1 MRIRRLLSR
10 FLLVGCIL
18 GVAVPSSFGQGGG
31 ERPARGGGG
40 PGGPGG
46 GRGMMGGAMGGGGMA
61 ALLAITEVRDE
72 LKMDDDQKKEYEAYG
87 KEIAEETRGMFSGM
101 FGGGGPGGGPGGPGG
116 GAAGGA
122 GGGGPGGGGR
132 GGPGGAGMDRT
143 KIQEAMASIQEK
155 SETKLG
161 DILDPVQ
168 MDRLVGLYIQ
178 RDGIRTLNSKTI
190 TTRLEITADQKAK
203 IKEQQASAM
212 EEFRAAMTPGAEP
225 DAIEKLRT
233 QGEKKM
239 MDILTQAQKDKM
251 ESLKGAKFEFP
262 AQPARGAGGRGG
274 RGGAPTQQ

>member
-31 ERPARGGGG
+31 ERPARGGA
-40 PGGPGG
+40 PGG
-46 GRGMMGGAMGGGGMA
+46 GRPGGGMMGGGMGGGGMA
-61 ALLAITEVRDE
+61 SLLMITEVRDE
-72 LKMDDDQKKEYEAYG
+72 LKMDDDQKKDYEAYG
-87 KEIAEETRGMFSGM
+87 KEMIEEMRGMFSGM
-101 FGGGGPGGGPGGPGG
+101 FGGGGPGGGGGAGGP
-116 GAAGGA
+116 A
-122 GGGGPGGGGR
+122 GGGGPGGGR
-132 GGPGGAGMDRT
+132 GGPGGMDRT
-143 KIQEAMASIQEK
+143 KIQEAMASMQEK

-168 MDRLVGLYIQ
+168 MDRLVGLYVQ
-178 RDGIRTLNSKTI
+178 RDGVRTLTSKTI
-190 TTRLEITADQKAK
+190 ATRLEITADQKAK
-203 IKEQQASAM
+203 MKEQQASAM
-212 EEFRAAMTPGAEP
+212 EEFRAAMTPGADP
-225 DAIEKLRT
+225 DATEKLRA

>member
-18 GVAVPSSFGQGGG
+18 GVAVPSLFGQKGG

-40 PGGPGG
+40 GAPGGGGPGG
-46 GRGMMGGAMGGGGMA
+46 GRGMMGGGMGGGGMA
-61 ALLAITEVRDE
+61 SLLAITEVRDE

-87 KEIAEETRGMFSGM
+87 KEMMEEMRGM
-101 FGGGGPGGGPGGPGG
+101 FGGGGPGGPGGPGG
-116 GAAGGA
+116 GGA
-122 GGGGPGGGGR
+122 GGPGGGGGR
-132 GGPGGAGMDRT
+132 GGPGGAGGMDRT
-143 KIQEAMASIQEK
+143 KIQEAMATMQEK

-178 RDGIRTLNSKTI
+178 RDGVRTLNSKTI
-190 TTRLEITADQKAK
+190 ATRLEITADQKAK
-203 IKEQQASAM
+203 MKEQQTQAM
-212 EEFRAAMTPGAEP
+212 EEFRAAMTPGSDPE
-225 DAIEKLRT
+225 AIEKLRT
-233 QGEKKM
+233 QSEKKT

-262 AQPARGAGGRGG
+262 AQPARGPGGRGG